1 MAVTDVEVAAPGGSH
16 VAVTLSVPEPAGWVA
31 KVQATGR
38 VVELSSATVTSE
50 PPVTVHTAPPPR
62 SVDAVTSAT
71 TSPAAYWLGLV
82 IATSPCSRHPDSVLA
97 PARAVTV

>member
-1 MAVTDVEVAAPGGSH
+1 MAVTDAEVAAPGGSH

-31 KVQATGR
+31 KVQATAG
-38 VVELSSATVTSE
+38 SSAVLGDRD
-50 PPVTVHTAPPPR
+50 VRAARHGHTAPPPR
-62 SVDAVTSAT
+62 SVEAVTSAT